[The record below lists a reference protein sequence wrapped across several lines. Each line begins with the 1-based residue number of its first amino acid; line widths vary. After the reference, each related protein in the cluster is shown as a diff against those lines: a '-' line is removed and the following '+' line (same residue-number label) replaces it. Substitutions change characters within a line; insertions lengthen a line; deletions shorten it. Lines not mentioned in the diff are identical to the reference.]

1 MRSEPG
7 LARAIIRTALA
18 KSAAGGGL
26 DAGPSAVDVGHRLV
40 LDVLSA
46 AAVEQPRTSLDD
58 LAHLV
63 LVAIDGITVVHLID
77 DDVER
82 AERNLRHLTAALGS
96 LC

>member
-1 MRSEPG
+1 M
-7 LARAIIRTALA
+7 
-18 KSAAGGGL
+18 
-26 DAGPSAVDVGHRLV
+26 
-40 LDVLSA
+40 LSA
-46 AAVEQPRTSLDD
+46 AVVEQPRTSLDD

-63 LVAIDGITVVHLID
+63 PVAIDGLTVVHLVD